1 MRIYQIENQRGVFLF
16 LFILTIIVLL
26 CMGSNYR
33 QSKSEE
39 NQNTVFEKSKEY
51 TELLKLLHELKPV
64 YKDVICKNT
73 FSPCEVPDEIKK
85 MSILLKTS
93 QQRIGRLSC
102 EMTFK
107 DIEKGVSLYGGWCR
121 NISGKDSSLH
131 MTDENLA
138 KELSNFLKY
147 KTVASFGDGPG
158 AYKLIFKNL
167 NQVAAYDA
175 FDGAPYVEE
184 QSNNVVQFLDLSVPI
199 YHLPLYDWVISMEVA
214 EHIPKEFEQIFIDN
228 LTRHA
233 KEGII
238 LTWSVVGQLGHSHVN
253 NQDLP
258 YVKEQLEKRG
268 FKINQ
273 SLTQIIKNAATFGWI
288 KRNLNVY
295 ERIYPLNNIAKKV

>member
-1 MRIYQIENQRGVFLF
+1 MRIYHVENQRGVFLF
-16 LFILTIIVLL
+16 LFILTIILL
-26 CMGSNYR
+26 LGIGLNFGQTKREDSTNR
-33 QSKSEE
+33 IE
-39 NQNTVFEKSKEY
+39 NAFEKSKEY
-51 TELLKLLHELKPV
+51 IELVNLLHELKPV
-64 YKDVICKNT
+64 FKNVLCRNSFT
-73 FSPCEVPDEIKK
+73 PCEVPEEMKK
-85 MSILLKTS
+85 LSNLLKQS

-102 EMTFK
+102 EMMLK
-107 DIEKGVSLYGGWCR
+107 DVEKDVSLFGGWCR
-121 NISGKDSSLH
+121 NISGKNSSLH
-131 MTDENLA
+131 YTDENLA
-138 KELSNFLKY
+138 NKLSEILKN
-147 KTVASFGDGPG
+147 KKIASFGDGPG
-158 AYKLIFKNL
+158 GYKLIFKQL
-167 NQVAAYDA
+167 NQVDAYDA

-214 EHIPKEFEQIFIDN
+214 EHIPKESEQIFIDN

-268 FKINQ
+268 FKINPTH
-273 SLTQIIKNAATFGWI
+273 TQFFKNAASFEWI

-295 ERIYPLNNIAKKV
+295 ERIKPLNK